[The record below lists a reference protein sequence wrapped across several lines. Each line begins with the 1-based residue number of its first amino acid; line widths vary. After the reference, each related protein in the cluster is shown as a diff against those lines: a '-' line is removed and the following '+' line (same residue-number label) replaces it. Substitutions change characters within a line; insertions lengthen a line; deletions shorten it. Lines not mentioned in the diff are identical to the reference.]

1 MRTHISRFLFA
12 LPLMILIG
20 AASEAR
26 AQKRN
31 HHSGYG
37 YYGSGVSVGVGVGY
51 GRGYGPYWGPGW
63 GPGWGYGGWGVMPFD
78 YGGFYG
84 NGLSRYG
91 PPVPTYKPIPGVF
104 GGGDSRFFTPPPLY
118 GPSWLY
124 PIGIPLD
131 APSTLP
137 AGVLDRPADQPLAVL
152 AAGAPLELEIHVPAE
167 AKLFVD
173 GKAMTATGAVRKFS
187 SPPLAGQDH
196 YAYEVRAEWKVD
208 GLTVTHTKRV
218 LGRAG
223 EKVNVEF
230 GG

>member
-104 GGGDSRFFTPPPLY
+104 GKTTSSSSGGVHS
-118 GPSWLY
+118 
-124 PIGIPLD
+124 
-131 APSTLP
+131 
-137 AGVLDRPADQPLAVL
+137 RPASPVRCGWASRCRR
-152 AAGAPLELEIHVPAE
+152 AR
-167 AKLFVD
+167 
-173 GKAMTATGAVRKFS
+173 ATRRG
-187 SPPLAGQDH
+187 
-196 YAYEVRAEWKVD
+196 
-208 GLTVTHTKRV
+208 
-218 LGRAG
+218 
-223 EKVNVEF
+223 
-230 GG
+230 